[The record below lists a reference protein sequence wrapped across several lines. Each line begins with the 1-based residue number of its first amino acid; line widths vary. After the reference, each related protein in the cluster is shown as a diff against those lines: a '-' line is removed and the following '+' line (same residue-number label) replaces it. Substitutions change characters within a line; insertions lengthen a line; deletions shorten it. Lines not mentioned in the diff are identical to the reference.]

1 MAIRKG
7 RVDDIPAFEYIDK
20 LCFPK
25 TIRYSRFDFLYYF
38 FKKNVFTLVFEED
51 GRAQAFLIADLKS
64 PTDGHIISI
73 DVHPSFR
80 RSGLGRKLMDEAER
94 IFDELGID
102 QVSLEVHES
111 NVIAQ
116 LFYTDMGYR
125 LERKLFN
132 YYHSG
137 HGLRMAK
144 SLKATKKETG
154 AVKVEKGGEPEA
166 EVDEKV
172 TQTTLT
178 TYQMIHR

>member
-1 MAIRKG
+1 
-7 RVDDIPAFEYIDK
+7 
-20 LCFPK
+20 
-25 TIRYSRFDFLYYF
+25 
-38 FKKNVFTLVFEED
+38 
-51 GRAQAFLIADLKS
+51 
-64 PTDGHIISI
+64 
-73 DVHPSFR
+73 
-80 RSGLGRKLMDEAER
+80 
-94 IFDELGID
+94 
-102 QVSLEVHES
+102 
-111 NVIAQ
+111 
-116 LFYTDMGYR
+116 MGYR